1 VNDQNDFQL
10 DALLSEPNRL
20 GVMADLVRHG
30 GTAAFV
36 EVCKRR
42 HIVHYGTLTKH
53 NERLE
58 RAGYIE
64 LRKNVIAGNRMQT
77 RLQITPKGR
86 TAFAQHRSALAVL
99 LNMATEAGMAAA

>member
-1 VNDQNDFQL
+1 MNDQDCFQL

-20 GVMADLVRHG
+20 GVMADLVQHG
-30 GTAAFV
+30 GQAAFV

-42 HIVHYGTLTKH
+42 QIEHYGTLTKH

-64 LRKNVIAGNRMQT
+64 LRKDIAPGKRPRTQ
-77 RLQITPKGR
+77 LLITTKGQK
-86 TAFAQHRSALAVL
+86 AFARHRAAIAAVL
-99 LNMATEAGMAAA
+99 NIPMEAGVAA